1 MQDGYLAGLNEQ
13 QLDAVLCP
21 ADIVFVSAGP
31 GTGKTHMLTSKL
43 VHTVMSSDRPQS
55 IVALSYTNSAAQQL
69 GDRFNRNLP
78 ESGIGREYSIFNG
91 TIHAYCYRMIRSYY
105 EEFNHIILDDEEL
118 WELAEEIRSNMKN
131 PVSSEKIVSCLRSD
145 LRNVPQDLYDV
156 ICQIKEAL
164 QVISIQ
170 DILVIFLNA
179 LETDGDFQSWI
190 RDKVTVIAVDE
201 AQDLTELNYLILDR
215 MISIIP
221 SLKVF
226 LVGDPR
232 QNIFEFNGGSYRNLH
247 DFLSRHPDHQLKT
260 LTITYRCAKVI
271 VDYVNTFRFSDC
283 GNDQLLP
290 IKEESGSLQIERAF
304 SEEEEAGRVIK
315 EVVKAGALINSA
327 VICNNLKYLKVLT
340 DLLIERGIPYKVLG
354 GRKLLKKHIRY
365 LNHVLRIVD
374 SENAYSIRKV
384 AQYAGINIT
393 ENGRKKKSLFFA
405 SDLGIKIQ
413 SLRDIAPSSPFE
425 GIAQIAISDI
435 VSTPKDTK
443 EMAEDYMAFLSMAGD
458 FHTVSEYLTAF
469 ATDRELFSQFYETD
483 YDECPF
489 PTDKDYLTLSTIHSA
504 KGLEWENVFIMG
516 LCEGNFPNPF
526 FCKAKTP
533 EEEQDFFN
541 NEWKKMYVASTR
553 AKANLRLTYSST
565 ITRKGYRFSK
575 APSRFINKQLYSRP

>member
-69 GDRFNRNLP
+69 GDRFTRILP
-78 ESGIGREYSIFNG
+78 ESGLGREYTIFNG
-91 TIHAYCYRMIRSYY
+91 TIHAYCYRMIRNYY
-105 EEFNHIILDDEEL
+105 DEFNHIILDDEEL

-131 PVSSEKIVSCLRSD
+131 PVPAEKIVSCLRSD

-179 LETDGDFQSWI
+179 LETDVDFQSWI
-190 RDKVTVIAVDE
+190 RDKVTVVAVDE

-215 MISIIP
+215 MISVIP
-221 SLKVF
+221 GLKVF

-232 QNIFEFNGGSYRNLH
+232 QNIFEFNGGSYKNLH
-247 DFLSRHPDHQLKT
+247 DFLSRHPNHQVNT

-290 IKEESGSLQIERAF
+290 VKEESGSLQVERAF
-304 SEEEEAGRVIK
+304 SEEEEAGRVVK
-315 EVVKAGALINSA
+315 EVVNAGVLMKSA

-340 DLLIERGIPYKVLG
+340 SLLIERGIPYKVLG

-413 SLRDIAPSSPFE
+413 SLRDIAPSSSFQ

-435 VSTPKDTK
+435 VSSDKDTK

-458 FHTVSEYLTAF
+458 FNTVSEYLTAF

-516 LCEGNFPNPF
+516 LCEGNFPNPY

-533 EEEQDFFN
+533 EEEQEFFN

-553 AKANLRLTYSST
+553 AKENLILTYSAS
-565 ITRKGYRFSK
+565 ITRKGFTFSK
-575 APSRFINKQLYSRP
+575 APSRFIQQQITH